1 MRAAACSAFLGA
13 DWSSACGRRRAAY
26 SRERERTAR
35 RASAHTSHGDA
46 AHARRRGRAQD
57 AVVFGLLLV
66 PRHQE
71 EVYALFGWVLDA
83 HAVTL
88 TLPWTGLEDFDAEG
102 RCGRCVSRSVH
113 CERSKPVRR
122 PGGNPHGKRASS
134 SGEHDGVRPNPAPR
148 ARQHAPRHGNGGGGQ
163 YGVPGNGS
171 GLSVTPPSLDDLST
185 VALSMAETGDDPA
198 AAYTPMLP
206 IPPPIPS
213 TSAIPYSHA
222 HSVLPLPL
230 PMPPPLPPPPPPPP
244 PAHFANPTQLPCNP
258 YDQMFGFLE
267 SDPTATLGI
276 DPSLPHFDWA
286 ALTADESLAAAQTS
300 SSTSPHPPRQA
311 KLPTGM
317 ESILNGLA
325 PRSGS
330 VTTDSNSPILP
341 FTPSSTATAAD
352 DDALDSDLTE
362 DMIVIC
368 ALPDLSRFE
377 SPFPADRG
385 SHWRTD
391 NALNAEFL
399 NLMPVGDRMR
409 AARAWTDLARSTRLG
424 RTAAA
429 ACVWLYLARS
439 SRTVDPEERRQLLA
453 QSDRYFQRAV
463 AQLSD
468 KVSLDSQIFAL
479 LDLFFVQV
487 RFLARQHSPRR
498 DIDIDRG

>member
-13 DWSSACGRRRAAY
+13 DFGSACGRRRAAC

-83 HAVTL
+83 HALTL
-88 TLPWTGLEDFDAEG
+88 TRPWTGLEDFDAEG

-362 DMIVIC
+362 DMIVIY
-368 ALPDLSRFE
+368 
-377 SPFPADRG
+377 
-385 SHWRTD
+385 